1 MTDQNCCFLRSRKCW
16 HAAEFPAFLTKMFGC
31 FFLRAAG
38 VACLIELLP
47 MHSDVSSSVF
57 WTQRR
62 KDSDRGRAR
71 RRSARGAEVS
81 LPSASQGIA
90 PSEVLTG
97 ANFSGL
103 FLPSAGRLKEKLGDS
118 RTEERQEA
126 LT

>member
-1 MTDQNCCFLRSRKCW
+1 
-16 HAAEFPAFLTKMFGC
+16 
-31 FFLRAAG
+31 
-38 VACLIELLP
+38 
-47 MHSDVSSSVF
+47 MHPDVSSSVF

-62 KDSDRGRAR
+62 KDSHAGRAR

-103 FLPSAGRLKEKLGDS
+103 SLPSADRAKQELEDW
-118 RTEERQEA
+118 RTEE
-126 LT
+126 LKSC